1 MTKKCQFRKKNG
13 ERCGADAQIGKS
25 ICVFHDPARASD
37 GQRARRAGG
46 VNRTRPAAVLPAD
59 TPDHPLA
66 TPKDVSGL
74 LAQSINQVRRGQL
87 DPKVAN
93 CVGYLSGVLLHSIE
107 QGSVEERLARL
118 EAVLVKNDSG
128 SVIFDFRPKAGD
140 CA

>member
-1 MTKKCQFRKKNG
+1 MTNKCQFRKKNG

-25 ICVFHDPARASD
+25 LCVFHDPARATD

-66 TPKDVSGL
+66 NPKDVSDF
-74 LAQSINQVRRGQL
+74 LAQSVNRVSRGEL

-93 CVGYLSGVLLHSIE
+93 CLGYLSGVLLQSIE

-118 EAVLVKNDSG
+118 EAVLGKNNAG
-128 SVIFDFRPKAGD
+128 SMIFDFRPKGGD
-140 CA
+140 RA